1 MTNVLGDCI
10 GARLVEHISHR
21 ELEEMDRLCAL
32 EEAEA
37 RAALSGTSSHSSP
50 KHAQAA
56 DGAGE
61 RLLDAAT
68 VVVPQGMNMGMGMIM
83 GMSMNMGM
91 GMGPGSVV
99 AMGPGQV
106 VVTGPRPLQGTV
118 LGQTAIEMGDRDH
131 NRDGQKGRRAELHD
145 DVPLAVLVGGSR
157 SAIDRQTNL

>member
-50 KHAQAA
+50 KHVQAA

-61 RLLDAAT
+61 RLLDAAA
-68 VVVPQGMNMGMGMIM
+68 VVVPQGMNMGMA
-83 GMSMNMGM
+83 MGM
-91 GMGPGSVV
+91 GMGP
-99 AMGPGQV
+99 V
-106 VVTGPRPLQGTV
+106 VVTGSHPLQGTV
-118 LGQTAIEMGDRDH
+118 LGQTVIDMGDRD
-131 NRDGQKGRRAELHD
+131 RDGQRGRRAELHD
-145 DVPLAVLVGGSR
+145 DVPLAVFVGGSR

>member
-37 RAALSGTSSHSSP
+37 RGALSGTSSHSSP
-50 KHAQAA
+50 KHVQAA

-68 VVVPQGMNMGMGMIM
+68 VVVPQGMNMNMG
-83 GMSMNMGM
+83 MNMGM
-91 GMGPGSVV
+91 GMNMTPGSVV
-99 AMGPGQV
+99 AMGQGPV
-106 VVTGPRPLQGTV
+106 VVTGPHPIQGTV
-118 LGQTAIEMGDRDH
+118 FGQTAIEMGDRERDRDRD
-131 NRDGQKGRRAELHD
+131 RDGQKGRRAELHD

>member
-37 RAALSGTSSHSSP
+37 RAALSGTSSHSTP
-50 KHAQAA
+50 KHGGQAA

-61 RLLDAAT
+61 RLLDAAA
-68 VVVPQGMNMGMGMIM
+68 VVGPQGMGMNMNMN
-83 GMSMNMGM
+83 MNMGQGQM
-91 GMGPGSVV
+91 VVTCPMPMPGSVY
-99 AMGPGQV
+99 
-106 VVTGPRPLQGTV
+106 
-118 LGQTAIEMGDRDH
+118 GQTAIEMGDRDAQ
-131 NRDGQKGRRAELHD
+131 RGQLHD